1 MTCILWAILLALCL
15 FAGER
20 TPSSG
25 TRLARFRLQDAILL
39 VRFDRPAGYHMESQR
54 PWEGC
59 QCILCSWAEEQTQVD
74 QIEGGKN
81 DKVLGE

>member
-1 MTCILWAILLALCL
+1 
-15 FAGER
+15 
-20 TPSSG
+20 
-25 TRLARFRLQDAILL
+25 
-39 VRFDRPAGYHMESQR
+39 MESQR